1 MRIKVQV
8 TSQNSPHSSPCLLVR
23 TLLAGSDKCI
33 SSFDT
38 VPHLTPCFVMTN
50 EDYWNQESS
59 EICDLLIEKRRLLE
73 NEEKVQLELSL
84 GGVTEYS
91 SYHTDS

>member
-8 TSQNSPHSSPCLLVR
+8 TSQNKESSGVQYRTRKYICQNQLKAYELVNM
-23 TLLAGSDKCI
+23 
-33 SSFDT
+33 
-38 VPHLTPCFVMTN
+38 VTN

-91 SYHTDS
+91 SYHTGTQMLPTY